1 MLSFFIDAASGVL
14 AVLPFLI
21 ILEIAARRLI
31 PVLPLRHLAGAGL
44 LSFLLAALLSVAHVP
59 GLYQFCA
66 GLRFSLVPFSQIPV
80 HPLWYA
86 LCFLFFLLLGTIL
99 PLLFT
104 FFQKMGVCIL
114 YGFGFALTI
123 ELLRIF
129 TLHSSGVDALIAAAG
144 GACCGYFIFLLIRRM
159 FPGFCASCLLTA
171 DCIRRHPALK
181 WEGCLLTLS
190 ALGSALLLAPLI
202 RETAAALFL

>member
-1 MLSFFIDAASGVL
+1 MLSFIIDAVSGAL

-31 PVLPLRHLAGAGL
+31 PILPLRHLIGDGL
-44 LSFLLAALLSVAHVP
+44 FSFLLAALLSIAQVP
-59 GLYQFCA
+59 GFYEFCA
-66 GLRFSLVPFSQIPV
+66 DLEFSPVPFSQITV
-80 HPLWYA
+80 HPLWYG
-86 LCFLFFLLLGTIL
+86 LYFLFFLMLGAML
-99 PLLFT
+99 PLLFS
-104 FFQKMGVCIL
+104 FFQKMGICIL
-114 YGFGFALTI
+114 YSFGFSLTI

-129 TLHSSGVDALIAAAG
+129 TLHTSGTDALITAVG
-144 GACCGYFIFLLIRRM
+144 GAACGYSLFLLIRRLV
-159 FPGFCASCLLTA
+159 PGFCRSCLLTA
-171 DCIRRHPALK
+171 DCLCKHPALK

>member
-1 MLSFFIDAASGVL
+1 MFSFFIDAVSGAL

-31 PVLPLRHLAGAGL
+31 PILPLRHLIGDGIF
-44 LSFLLAALLSVAHVP
+44 SFLLAALLSIAQVP
-59 GLYQFCA
+59 GFYEFCA
-66 GLRFSLVPFSQIPV
+66 DLEFSFVPFSQITV
-80 HPLWYA
+80 HPLWYG
-86 LCFLFFLLLGTIL
+86 LYFLFFLLLGTML
-99 PLLFT
+99 PLLFS

-129 TLHSSGVDALIAAAG
+129 TLHSSGVDALIAAVVG
-144 GACCGYFIFLLIRRM
+144 SFCGYSLFLLIRRM
-159 FPGFCASCLLTA
+159 LPGFCASCLLTA

>member
-86 LCFLFFLLLGTIL
+86 LYLLFFLLLGTML
-99 PLLFT
+99 PLLFP
-104 FFQKMGVCIL
+104 FFRKWASASCT
-114 YGFGFALTI
+114 ALD
-123 ELLRIF
+123 
-129 TLHSSGVDALIAAAG
+129 LHSPSSF
-144 GACCGYFIFLLIRRM
+144 CGFLRSI
-159 FPGFCASCLLTA
+159 P
-171 DCIRRHPALK
+171 PA
-181 WEGCLLTLS
+181 WT
-190 ALGSALLLAPLI
+190 
-202 RETAAALFL
+202 R

>member
-1 MLSFFIDAASGVL
+1 MLSFFIDAASGAL
-14 AVLPFLI
+14 AVLPFLM

-31 PVLPLRHLAGAGL
+31 PVLPLKHLIGDGL
-44 LSFLLAALLSVAHVP
+44 LSFLLAALLSIAQVP
-59 GLYQFCA
+59 GLYELCA
-66 GLRFSLVPFSQIPV
+66 DLQFSLVPFSQIPA
-80 HPLWYA
+80 HLFWYA
-86 LCFLFFLLLGTIL
+86 LYFFFFLLLGTML
-99 PLLFT
+99 PLLFP
-104 FFQKMGVCIL
+104 FFQKMSTCIL
-114 YGFGFALTI
+114 YGFGFALVI

-129 TLHSSGVDALIAAAG
+129 TLHTSGVDALIAAVG
-144 GACCGYFIFLLIRRM
+144 GAACGYALFLLIRRL
-159 FPGFCASCLLTA
+159 FPVFCASCLLTA